1 MRVGHYRRIE
11 PARWWGGAVAPRR
24 RSVGLPVDRDGPAG
38 VLAVSTTDVAERKC
52 RLCGAMVPARS
63 RYCSRCGAA
72 AEQVASDEDD
82 ELANQIRALFAG
94 EIAIDREIGRG
105 AMAVVYLGFDLE
117 LERRVAIK
125 VLLPDI
131 AGDPE

>member
-1 MRVGHYRRIE
+1 M
-11 PARWWGGAVAPRR
+11 A
-24 RSVGLPVDRDGPAG
+24 D
-38 VLAVSTTDVAERKC
+38 VLERQC
-52 RLCGAMVPARS
+52 HLCGATVPAKS
-63 RYCSRCGAA
+63 TFCSRCGAA
-72 AEQVASDEDD
+72 AEKSAGDDDD
-82 ELANQIRALFAG
+82 ELVYQVRSLFAG

-131 AGDPE
+131 AGDPELADRFKREA